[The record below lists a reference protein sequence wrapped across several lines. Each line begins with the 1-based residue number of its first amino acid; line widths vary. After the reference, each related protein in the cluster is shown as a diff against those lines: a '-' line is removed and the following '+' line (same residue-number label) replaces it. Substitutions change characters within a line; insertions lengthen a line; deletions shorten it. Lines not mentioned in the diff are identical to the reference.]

1 MYTVK
6 EERWNTYSHA
16 IGIVLGIIGLIVLLV
31 NDSYKTEYSTISII
45 LYGLSM
51 IMLYTASTSYHAI
64 HKAKLKPLLR
74 KLDHISI
81 YFLIAGTYTP
91 LALISL
97 ESGSG
102 WTIFYIVWGSTIL
115 GTFLKIFF
123 TGKFELISLL
133 LYLLMGWLVVFYYE
147 DVIAAHSVK
156 GLSFLI
162 AGGVFY
168 TLGTL
173 FYAYNKIPYNH
184 AIWHFF
190 VLAGS
195 VCHYLFIL
203 LDVV

>member
-1 MYTVK
+1 
-6 EERWNTYSHA
+6 
-16 IGIVLGIIGLIVLLV
+16 
-31 NDSYKTEYSTISII
+31 
-45 LYGLSM
+45 
-51 IMLYTASTSYHAI
+51 
-64 HKAKLKPLLR
+64 
-74 KLDHISI
+74 
-81 YFLIAGTYTP
+81 
-91 LALISL
+91 
-97 ESGSG
+97 
-102 WTIFYIVWGSTIL
+102 
-115 GTFLKIFF
+115 
-123 TGKFELISLL
+123 
-133 LYLLMGWLVVFYYE
+133 MGWLVVFYYE

>member
-51 IMLYTASTSYHAI
+51 IMLYSASTSYHAI
-64 HKAKLKPLLR
+64 RKAKLKPLLR